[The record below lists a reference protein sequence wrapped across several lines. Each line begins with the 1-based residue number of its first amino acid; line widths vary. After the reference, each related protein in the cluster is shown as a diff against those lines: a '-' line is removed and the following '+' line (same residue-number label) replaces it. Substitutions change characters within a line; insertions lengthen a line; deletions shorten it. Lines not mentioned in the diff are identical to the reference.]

1 MKFYSKIFKAKTV
14 VSVFIIIWVIILILI
29 TINHTLSCVDTKGY
43 LKTSCQKCE
52 NKKYTPDLRSTYSN
66 LVKIRDMKCKD

>member
-29 TINHTLSCVDTKGY
+29 TINHGLSCVNSSGC
-43 LKTSCQKCE
+43 LKDWCNNKNDNIIRSKYSSLIKSSC
-52 NKKYTPDLRSTYSN
+52 KKSKTQ
-66 LVKIRDMKCKD
+66 